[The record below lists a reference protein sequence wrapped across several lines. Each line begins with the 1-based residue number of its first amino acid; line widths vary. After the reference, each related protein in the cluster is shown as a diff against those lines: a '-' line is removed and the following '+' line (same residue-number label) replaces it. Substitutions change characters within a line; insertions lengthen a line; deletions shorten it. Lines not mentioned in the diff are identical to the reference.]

1 MNQRRNSMNKK
12 LVSILILGV
21 ISFMLALPVSASQNV
36 SEGIQPR
43 VQECGRCGKM
53 SLHVVKCGSRTS
65 TAEVDCGHGLPFGS
79 DAVKKTYTIYQYI
92 TPAVKYRRFYLPK
105 FPSAMLSSVDVA
117 PLRRLLPPCR

>member
-1 MNQRRNSMNKK
+1 MNKK

-36 SEGIQPR
+36 LEGIQPR
-43 VQECGRCGKM
+43 GQECGRCGKM

-79 DAVKKTYTIYQYI
+79 DAVKKTYTIYQYKCSNC
-92 TPAVKYRRFYLPK
+92 AYG
-105 FPSAMLSSVDVA
+105 SSTWEKCTNTEIKCGGYY
-117 PLRRLLPPCR
+117 PN

>member
-1 MNQRRNSMNKK
+1 MNKK

-36 SEGIQPR
+36 LEGIQPR